1 MPILAAAAAPGA
13 ISWIR
18 RRCRCVSIPRIS
30 ARLSAP
36 IIATSPRWPAGL
48 PRLSPNT
55 WATASSSATRRRMGT
70 TRRARSR
77 WAWRSSTRSAPSA
90 YRIARDSDELDAHP
104 THTEHDHRRN
114 EPGDNRAADHEPV
127 GERLGD
133 AVRHHDPT
141 RADRKMGEDE
151 ECAEPIM
158 RHEADVPLVLD
169 ESGWRA
175 RRGDRSGVDA
185 KICPCEYEDRV
196 HVAQHVKS
204 EVDARRDLKG
214 VEAVAGRC
222 GKPPNEEEPR
232 ANLEE
237 EERDHQRLQD
247 VVAVHVPEH
256 FHHRIVRPFAC
267 GEHQVVG
274 DVERCYG
281 AGGEDGNFVAYINR
295 WSAAMPQPNDLSRS
309 LVALDQDSTI
319 IAVVELSQSS
329 WLVGGILPGIERQPR
344 KKLEPS
350 PERLLALL
358 HRWRDESVRA
368 GRTITRIAV
377 AFEAGRDGFWLA
389 RWLAARGVEAHVI
402 HPSSVAVSREHRR
415 AKTDRLDTE
424 LLKRGFLGWLRGER
438 GHCSMAR
445 VPTIAEED
453 AKRPN
458 RERECLVKERTRLV
472 NRMKGTLA
480 RLGIRNFK
488 PTLRQAAEHLA
499 ALSTPEGSALPPNVT
514 AELERDIARL
524 RLVIGQIKQLEEAR
538 RQRLEEQPER
548 GPHAMVRL
556 LARVVGI
563 GIETADML
571 VNEVLSRPLR
581 DRRAVARYA
590 GLTGAPD
597 ESGAKRREQGL
608 AKAGNARVRRGMIQ
622 LAWRF
627 LRFQKNSALTQWYQA
642 RTADRRGATRKTL
655 IVALARK
662 LLIAL
667 WRFATTGQTLEG
679 VVLRPAA

>member
-1 MPILAAAAAPGA
+1 
-13 ISWIR
+13 
-18 RRCRCVSIPRIS
+18 
-30 ARLSAP
+30 
-36 IIATSPRWPAGL
+36 
-48 PRLSPNT
+48 
-55 WATASSSATRRRMGT
+55 
-70 TRRARSR
+70 
-77 WAWRSSTRSAPSA
+77 
-90 YRIARDSDELDAHP
+90 
-104 THTEHDHRRN
+104 
-114 EPGDNRAADHEPV
+114 
-127 GERLGD
+127 
-133 AVRHHDPT
+133 
-141 RADRKMGEDE
+141 
-151 ECAEPIM
+151 
-158 RHEADVPLVLD
+158 
-169 ESGWRA
+169 
-175 RRGDRSGVDA
+175 
-185 KICPCEYEDRV
+185 
-196 HVAQHVKS
+196 
-204 EVDARRDLKG
+204 
-214 VEAVAGRC
+214 
-222 GKPPNEEEPR
+222 
-232 ANLEE
+232 
-237 EERDHQRLQD
+237 
-247 VVAVHVPEH
+247 
-256 FHHRIVRPFAC
+256 
-267 GEHQVVG
+267 
-274 DVERCYG
+274 
-281 AGGEDGNFVAYINR
+281 
-295 WSAAMPQPNDLSRS
+295 MPQPNDLSRS

-329 WLVGGILPGIERQPR
+329 WLVGGVLPGIERQPR

-358 HRWRDESVRA
+358 HRWRDEAVRA

-389 RWLAARGVEAHVI
+389 RWLEARGIEAHVI

-458 RERECLVKERTRLV
+458 RERECLVKERTRLA
-472 NRMKGTLA
+472 NRMKGALA

-488 PTLRQAAEHLA
+488 PTLRQAAERLA
-499 ALSTPEGSALPPNVT
+499 NMHTPEGTPVPPNAL
-514 AELERDIARL
+514 AELQRDVARL
-524 RLVIGQIKQLEEAR
+524 GFVVGQIKQIEKAR

-627 LRFQKNSALTQWYQA
+627 LRFQKNSALAQWYQA
-642 RTADRRGATRKTL
+642 RTADRRGATRKTM

-667 WRFATTGQTLEG
+667 WRFVTIGEPLDG
-679 VVLRPAA
+679 VTLRPAS